1 MFAGNIQAKDRRAV
15 MLKLQNIKFQR
26 FVQVRRKMVGLLA
39 HLKKLAVRDNNE
51 WYELSKK
58 SRKHEQVSL
67 LLYLLSVK
75 SSL

>member
-26 FVQVRRKMVGLLA
+26 FVQVRRKLVGLLA

-51 WYELSKK
+51 WY
-58 SRKHEQVSL
+58 
-67 LLYLLSVK
+67 
-75 SSL
+75 